1 MATPELQAP
10 LDMTTTPAVSL
21 SSGGLRIKLAII
33 LTYMLF
39 GALLNSVGAVNL
51 LVVQTLGV
59 ARAEAAL
66 LDAWKDLPIALTSFL
81 VASLLPRLGLKK
93 SMLLALAAVGA
104 ACLAMPVLSAF
115 WAIKLLFCT
124 LGAGFALVKVSA
136 YSMIGL
142 VTEGRAGHARFTN
155 LLEGLFMVGVLGG
168 FLLFSQ
174 AAHAEGQGWLQV
186 YWLLA
191 AFAAGAF
198 LLLLVSPLDEGPIR
212 SPNTT
217 LRQDLVAMAPLLK
230 LALVVVFLLSAFLYV
245 LIEQGISTWLPS
257 FNNEVLH
264 LPTAMS
270 VGLAVIMPATTAL
283 GRLTSAAVI
292 GRLGWFAVVIACLV
306 GIAGLILVALP
317 MARGAQPLTG
327 DVGWFNAPPAAYLLP
342 LTGLLLA
349 PIYPAINSAMLSAL
363 PQRQHAAM
371 TGLIVVFSALG
382 GTLGSF
388 ITGRLF
394 VAFDGTTAFSL
405 LLVPVAALAVS
416 LTRLRRH
423 LASST

>member
-1 MATPELQAP
+1 
-10 LDMTTTPAVSL
+10 MTTQTH
-21 SSGGLRIKLAII
+21 SGTLPIQLAII

-51 LVVQTLGV
+51 LVVQTLAV
-59 ARAEAAL
+59 PRQEAAL
-66 LDAWKDLPIALTSFL
+66 LDAWKDLPIAITSFL

-93 SMLLALAAVGA
+93 AMLLALAAVGA
-104 ACLAMPVLSAF
+104 ACLAMPVLQAF
-115 WAIKLLFCT
+115 WAIKLLFAT

-142 VTEGRAGHARFTN
+142 VTHDRAGHARFTN

-174 AAHAEGQGWLQV
+174 AAQLPGSDWLGV
-186 YWLLA
+186 YPWLAGLA
-191 AFAAGAF
+191 AAAF
-198 LLLLVSPLDEGPIR
+198 LLLLASPLDEAPIQ
-212 SPNTT
+212 SPGTT
-217 LRQDLVAMAPLLK
+217 LREDLLAMAPLLR

-245 LIEQGISTWLPS
+245 LIEQGLSTWLPS
-257 FNNEVLH
+257 FNSEVLH

-292 GRLGWFAVVIACLV
+292 GRLGWFAVVMACLV
-306 GIAGLILVALP
+306 GITGLILVALP
-317 MARGAQPLTG
+317 LARGAQPLVG
-327 DVGWFNAPPAAYLLP
+327 DIGWLNAPPAAYLLP

-394 VAFDGTTAFSL
+394 VAFDGATAFGL
-405 LLVPVAALAVS
+405 LLVPVAALAAS
-416 LTRLRRH
+416 LAWLRRH
-423 LASST
+423 LQP

>member
-1 MATPELQAP
+1 MTQPHPALHAANATG
-10 LDMTTTPAVSL
+10 T
-21 SSGGLRIKLAII
+21 LRIKLAII

-59 ARAEAAL
+59 SRADAAL
-66 LDAWKDLPIALTSFL
+66 LDAWKDLPIAITSFL
-81 VASLLPRLGLKK
+81 VASLLPRLGLKR
-93 SMLLALAAVGA
+93 SMLLAVAAVGL
-104 ACLAMPVLSAF
+104 ACAAMPGLSAF

-142 VTEGRAGHARFTN
+142 VTHDKAGHARFTN
-155 LLEGLFMVGVLGG
+155 LLEGLFMVGVLAG
-168 FLLFSQ
+168 FLLFSN
-174 AAHAEGQGWLQV
+174 AAHAQGTGWLQV
-186 YWLLA
+186 YPLLA
-191 AFAAGAF
+191 ATAAVAF
-198 LLLLVSPLDEGPIR
+198 VLLLVSPLDEGPIQ
-212 SPNTT
+212 SPDTT
-217 LRQDLVAMAPLLK
+217 LREDLVAMAPLLK
-230 LALVVVFLLSAFLYV
+230 MGLVVVFLLSAFLYV

-306 GIAGLILVALP
+306 GIAALILLTVPLARNVAPL
-317 MARGAQPLTG
+317 GA
-327 DVGWFNAPPAAYLLP
+327 DVGWLNAPPAAYLLP

-394 VAFDGTTAFSL
+394 VAFDGVTAFGL
-405 LLVPVAALAVS
+405 LLVPVAALALS
-416 LTRLRRH
+416 LVRLRRH
-423 LASST
+423 LAP

>member
-1 MATPELQAP
+1 
-10 LDMTTTPAVSL
+10 MTTKLQSPPTAATT
-21 SSGGLRIKLAII
+21 GTLRIQLAII

-59 ARAEAAL
+59 ARADAAL
-66 LDAWKDLPIALTSFL
+66 LDAWKDLPIAITSFL
-81 VASLLPRLGLKK
+81 VASLLPRLGLKR
-93 SMLLALAAVGA
+93 SMLLAVAAVGA
-104 ACLAMPVLSAF
+104 ACAAMPVLSAF

-142 VTEGRAGHARFTN
+142 VTHDKAGHARFTN

-168 FLLFSQ
+168 FLLFSH
-174 AAHAEGQGWLQV
+174 AANAPGNGWLDV
-186 YWLLA
+186 YPWLAGIAAA
-191 AFAAGAF
+191 AFV
-198 LLLLVSPLDEGPIR
+198 LLLVSPLDEGPIQ
-212 SPNTT
+212 SPGTT
-217 LRQDLVAMAPLLK
+217 VRQDLVAMAPLLRMG
-230 LALVVVFLLSAFLYV
+230 LVVVFLLSAFLYV

-257 FNNEVLH
+257 FNNEVLR

-283 GRLTSAAVI
+283 GRLTSAAII
-292 GRLGWFAVVIACLV
+292 GRLGWYAVVMACLV
-306 GIAGLILVALP
+306 GIAVLILVTLP
-317 MARGAQPLTG
+317 LSRNIAPIVG
-327 DVGWFNAPPAAYLLP
+327 DAGWLNAPPAAYLLP

-382 GTLGSF
+382 GSLGSF

-394 VAFDGTTAFSL
+394 VAFDGATAFAL
-405 LLVPVAALAVS
+405 LLMPTAALALA

-423 LASST
+423 LNHV

>member
-1 MATPELQAP
+1 MHPMTPQLHSPPAIAATPS
-10 LDMTTTPAVSL
+10 T
-21 SSGGLRIKLAII
+21 LRIKLAII

-59 ARAEAAL
+59 ARQDAAL

-93 SMLLALAAVGA
+93 SMLLAVAAVGV
-104 ACLAMPVLSAF
+104 ACAAMPALSAF

-142 VTEGRAGHARFTN
+142 VTHDKAGHARFTN

-168 FLLFSQ
+168 FLLFSR
-174 AAHAEGQGWLQV
+174 AAHAAGTGWLQV
-186 YWLLA
+186 YPVLAAIAAAAFVLLLA
-191 AFAAGAF
+191 
-198 LLLLVSPLDEGPIR
+198 SPLDEGPIR
-212 SPNTT
+212 SPGTT
-217 LRQDLVAMAPLLK
+217 LRQDLLAMLPLLK
-230 LALVVVFLLSAFLYV
+230 LGLVVVFLLSAFLYV

-292 GRLGWFAVVIACLV
+292 GRLGWFAVVLGCLV
-306 GIAGLILVALP
+306 GIALLILATLP
-317 MARGAQPLTG
+317 LARGAQPLTG
-327 DVGWFNAPPAAYLLP
+327 DVGWLNAPPAAYLLP

-349 PIYPAINSAMLSAL
+349 PISPALTSAMLSAL
-363 PQRQHAAM
+363 PQHQHAAM

-388 ITGRLF
+388 VTGRLF
-394 VAFDGTTAFSL
+394 VAFDGATAFGL

-416 LTRLRRH
+416 LARLRRH
-423 LASST
+423 LAS

>member
-1 MATPELQAP
+1 MTPPTQAP
-10 LDMTTTPAVSL
+10 PAMPTTT
-21 SSGGLRIKLAII
+21 GTLRIKLAII

-59 ARAEAAL
+59 PRTEAAL
-66 LDAWKDLPIALTSFL
+66 LDAWKDLPIAVTSFL

-104 ACLAMPVLSAF
+104 ACLAMPVLAAF
-115 WAIKLLFCT
+115 WAIKLLFFT

-142 VTEGRAGHARFTN
+142 VTDGRAGHARFTN

-168 FLLFSQ
+168 FLLFSR
-174 AAHAEGQGWLQV
+174 AAQTEGTHWLGAYPV
-186 YWLLA
+186 LA
-191 AFAAGAF
+191 GTAAAAF
-198 LLLLVSPLDEGPIR
+198 LLLLASPLDEAPIQ
-212 SPNTT
+212 SPGTT
-217 LRQDLVAMAPLLK
+217 LRQDLLAMAPLLRMG
-230 LALVVVFLLSAFLYV
+230 LVVVFLLSAFLYV

-257 FNNEVLH
+257 FNKEVLH

-270 VGLAVIMPATTAL
+270 VGLAVIMPASTAL

-292 GRLGWFAVVIACLV
+292 GRLGWYAVVMACLV
-306 GIAGLILVALP
+306 GITALILVALP
-317 MARGAQPLTG
+317 LAGHAQPLG
-327 DVGWFNAPPAAYLLP
+327 EDAGWLHAPAAAYLLP
-342 LTGLLLA
+342 ATGLLLA

-394 VAFDGTTAFSL
+394 VAFDGTTAFGL
-405 LLVPVAALAVS
+405 LLVPTAALAFA
-416 LTRLRRH
+416 LTRLRRDLSH
-423 LASST
+423 A

>member
-1 MATPELQAP
+1 MRHPSTSIP
-10 LDMTTTPAVSL
+10 TVST
-21 SSGGLRIKLAII
+21 SAGSLRIKLAII

-59 ARAEAAL
+59 ARQDAAL

-81 VASLLPRLGLKK
+81 VASLLPRLGLKRA
-93 SMLLALAAVGA
+93 MLLALAAVGA

-115 WAIKLLFCT
+115 WAIKLLFAT

-142 VTEGRAGHARFTN
+142 VTQDRAGHARFTN

-168 FLLFSQ
+168 YLLFSQ
-174 AAHAEGQGWLQV
+174 AAHAEGTHWLGV
-186 YWLLA
+186 YPLLA
-191 AFAAGAF
+191 ATAAAAF
-198 LLLLVSPLDEGPIR
+198 VLLLASPLDEGPIR
-212 SPNTT
+212 SPGTT
-217 LRQDLVAMAPLLK
+217 LREDLLAMAPLLR

-257 FNNEVLH
+257 FNKEVLH

-270 VGLAVIMPATTAL
+270 VGLAVIMPASTAL

-292 GRLGWFAVVIACLV
+292 GRLGWFAVVIACLA
-306 GIAGLILVALP
+306 GIAALILVALP
-317 MARGAQPLTG
+317 LAAHAQPLG
-327 DVGWFNAPPAAYLLP
+327 DSIGWLNAPPAAYLLP
-342 LTGLLLA
+342 ATGLLLA

-363 PQRQHAAM
+363 PQRRHAAM

-388 ITGRLF
+388 VTGRLF
-394 VAFDGTTAFSL
+394 VAFDGSTAFGL
-405 LLVPVAALAVS
+405 LLLPVAVLAVS
-416 LTRLRRH
+416 LNRLRRH
-423 LASST
+423 LSS

>member
-1 MATPELQAP
+1 M
-10 LDMTTTPAVSL
+10 
-21 SSGGLRIKLAII
+21 RIKFAII

-59 ARAEAAL
+59 ARQDAAL
-66 LDAWKDLPIALTSFL
+66 LDAWKDLPIAVTSFL

-93 SMLLALAAVGA
+93 SMLLALAAVGS
-104 ACLAMPVLSAF
+104 ACLAMPALSAF
-115 WAIKLLFCT
+115 WAIKLLFAT

-142 VTEGRAGHARFTN
+142 VTQDRAGHARFTN
-155 LLEGLFMVGVLGG
+155 LLEGLFMVGVLSGY
-168 FLLFSQ
+168 LLFSQ
-174 AAHAEGQGWLQV
+174 AAHAEGTHWLDA
-186 YWLLA
+186 YPLLA
-191 AFAAGAF
+191 AAAAVAF
-198 LLLLVSPLDEGPIR
+198 GLLLASPLDEGPIQ
-212 SPNTT
+212 SPGTT
-217 LRQDLVAMAPLLK
+217 LRQDLLAMAPLLRRM
-230 LALVVVFLLSAFLYV
+230 LVVVFLLSAFLYV

-257 FNNEVLH
+257 FNKEVLH
-264 LPTAMS
+264 LPLAMS
-270 VGLAVIMPATTAL
+270 VGLAVIMPASTAL

-292 GRLGWFAVVIACLV
+292 GRLGWFGVVIACLA
-306 GIAGLILVALP
+306 GITALILIALP
-317 MARGAQPLTG
+317 LAAHAQPLG
-327 DVGWFNAPPAAYLLP
+327 DDIGWLNAPPAAYLLP
-342 LTGLLLA
+342 ATGLLLA

-394 VAFDGTTAFSL
+394 VAFDGTTAFGL

-416 LTRLRRH
+416 LTRLRRQ
-423 LASST
+423 LAS

>member
-1 MATPELQAP
+1 MTATPRTLPIQ
-10 LDMTTTPAVSL
+10 V
-21 SSGGLRIKLAII
+21 AII

-51 LVVQTLGV
+51 LVVETLGV
-59 ARAEAAL
+59 ARQDAAL
-66 LDAWKDLPIALTSFL
+66 LDAWKDLPIAVTSFL
-81 VASLLPRLGLKK
+81 VASLLPRLGLKRA
-93 SMLLALAAVGA
+93 MLLALAAVGA
-104 ACLAMPVLSAF
+104 ACAAMPVLQAF
-115 WAIKLLFCT
+115 WGIKLLFAT

-142 VTEGRAGHARFTN
+142 VTQDRAGHARFTN

-174 AAHAEGQGWLQV
+174 ASKASGTGWLGV
-186 YWLLA
+186 YPGLAGLA
-191 AFAAGAF
+191 AAAF
-198 LLLLVSPLDEGPIR
+198 VLLLLSPLDEGPAR
-212 SPNTT
+212 SPGST
-217 LRQDLVAMAPLLK
+217 LRQDLLAMAPLLR

-245 LIEQGISTWLPS
+245 LIEQGLSTWLPS
-257 FNNEVLH
+257 FNQQVLH

-283 GRLTSAAVI
+283 GRLASAAVI
-292 GRLGWFAVVIACLV
+292 GRLGWYAVVLACLA
-306 GIAGLILVALP
+306 GIAALILATL
-317 MARGAQPLTG
+317 PLTRG
-327 DVGWFNAPPAAYLLP
+327 ITPLPADAGWLNAPPAAYLLP

-388 ITGRLF
+388 LTGRLF
-394 VAFDGTTAFSL
+394 VAFDGATAFGL
-405 LLVPVAALAVS
+405 LLVPVAVLAVS
-416 LTRLRRH
+416 LSRLRRH
-423 LASST
+423 LPS

>member
-1 MATPELQAP
+1 
-10 LDMTTTPAVSL
+10 MTTHLHSPPSAKTT
-21 SSGGLRIKLAII
+21 GMLRIKLAII

-59 ARAEAAL
+59 ARADAAL
-66 LDAWKDLPIALTSFL
+66 LDAWKDLPIAITSFL

-93 SMLLALAAVGA
+93 SMLLAVAAVGVTCA
-104 ACLAMPVLSAF
+104 LMPTLSAF

-142 VTEGRAGHARFTN
+142 VTHDKAGHARFTN

-168 FLLFSQ
+168 FLLFSN
-174 AAHAEGQGWLQV
+174 AARAQGTGWLQV
-186 YWLLA
+186 YPVLAGIAAA
-191 AFAAGAF
+191 AFV
-198 LLLLVSPLDEGPIR
+198 LLLVSPLDEGPIQ

-217 LRQDLVAMAPLLK
+217 LRQDLLAMAPLLK
-230 LALVVVFLLSAFLYV
+230 MGLVAVFLLSAFLYV

-270 VGLAVIMPATTAL
+270 VGLAIIMPATTAL

-292 GRLGWFAVVIACLV
+292 GRLGWFAVVMACLV
-306 GIAGLILVALP
+306 GIAALILITLPLSRNVAPL
-317 MARGAQPLTG
+317 GA
-327 DVGWFNAPPAAYLLP
+327 DAGWLNAPPAAYLLP

-394 VAFDGTTAFSL
+394 VAFDGATAFAL

-416 LTRLRRH
+416 LARLRRR
-423 LASST
+423 LAS

>member
-1 MATPELQAP
+1 
-10 LDMTTTPAVSL
+10 MTTQLHSPPAAATASTL
-21 SSGGLRIKLAII
+21 PIKLAII

-51 LVVQTLGV
+51 MVVQTLGV
-59 ARAEAAL
+59 ARADAAL
-66 LDAWKDLPIALTSFL
+66 LDAWKDLPIAITSFL

-93 SMLLALAAVGA
+93 SMLLAVAAVGA
-104 ACLAMPVLSAF
+104 ACAAMPVLSAF

-142 VTEGRAGHARFTN
+142 VTHDKADHARFTN

-168 FLLFSQ
+168 FLLFSN
-174 AAHAEGQGWLQV
+174 AAHAEGTGWLGI
-186 YWLLA
+186 YPWLAGIAVA
-191 AFAAGAF
+191 AFV
-198 LLLLVSPLDEGPIR
+198 LLLISPLDEGPIQ
-212 SPNTT
+212 SPGTT
-217 LRQDLVAMAPLLK
+217 VRQDLVAMAPLLRM
-230 LALVVVFLLSAFLYV
+230 ALVVVFLLSAFLYV

-283 GRLTSAAVI
+283 GRLTSAAII
-292 GRLGWFAVVIACLV
+292 GRLGWFAVVMGCLV
-306 GIAGLILVALP
+306 GITVLILVTLP
-317 MARGAQPLTG
+317 LSRNIAPLGA
-327 DVGWFNAPPAAYLLP
+327 DVGWLNAPPAAYLLP

-388 ITGRLF
+388 VTGRLF
-394 VAFDGTTAFSL
+394 VAFDGATAFGL
-405 LLVPVAALAVS
+405 LLVPTAALALA
-416 LTRLRRH
+416 LTRLRRGLNH
-423 LASST
+423 V

>member
-1 MATPELQAP
+1 M
-10 LDMTTTPAVSL
+10 
-21 SSGGLRIKLAII
+21 RIKLAII

-59 ARAEAAL
+59 ARQDAAL

-81 VASLLPRLGLKK
+81 VASLLPRLGLKR
-93 SMLLALAAVGA
+93 SMLLAVAAVGV
-104 ACLAMPVLSAF
+104 ACAAMPALSAF

-142 VTEGRAGHARFTN
+142 VTHDKAGHARFTN

-168 FLLFSQ
+168 FLLFSN
-174 AAHAEGQGWLQV
+174 AARAEGQGWLQV
-186 YWLLA
+186 YPVLA
-191 AFAAGAF
+191 AIAAAAF
-198 LLLLVSPLDEGPIR
+198 VLLMVSPLDEGPLR
-212 SPNTT
+212 SPGTT
-217 LRQDLVAMAPLLK
+217 LRQDLLAMLPLLK
-230 LALVVVFLLSAFLYV
+230 LSLVVVFLLSAFLYV
-245 LIEQGISTWLPS
+245 LIEQGLSTWLPS

-292 GRLGWFAVVIACLV
+292 GRLGWFAVVIGCLL
-306 GIAGLILVALP
+306 GIAVLILATLP
-317 MARGAQPLTG
+317 LARGAQPLTG
-327 DVGWFNAPPAAYLLP
+327 DVGWLNAPPAAYLLP

-394 VAFDGTTAFSL
+394 VAFDGATAFGL

-416 LTRLRRH
+416 LARLRRH
-423 LASST
+423 LAS

>member
-1 MATPELQAP
+1 
-10 LDMTTTPAVSL
+10 MTTHLHSPPSAKTT
-21 SSGGLRIKLAII
+21 GMLRIKLAII

-59 ARAEAAL
+59 ARADAAL
-66 LDAWKDLPIALTSFL
+66 LDAWKDLPIAITSFL

-93 SMLLALAAVGA
+93 SMLLAVAAVGVTCA
-104 ACLAMPVLSAF
+104 LMPTLSAF

-142 VTEGRAGHARFTN
+142 VTHDKAGHARFTN

-168 FLLFSQ
+168 FLLFSN
-174 AAHAEGQGWLQV
+174 AARAQGTGWLQV
-186 YWLLA
+186 YPVLA
-191 AFAAGAF
+191 AIAAAAF
-198 LLLLVSPLDEGPIR
+198 VLLLVSPLDEGPIQ

-217 LRQDLVAMAPLLK
+217 LRQDLLAMAPLLK
-230 LALVVVFLLSAFLYV
+230 MGLVAVFLLSAFLYV

-292 GRLGWFAVVIACLV
+292 GRLGWFAVVMACLV
-306 GIAGLILVALP
+306 GIAALILITLPLSRNVAPL
-317 MARGAQPLTG
+317 GA
-327 DVGWFNAPPAAYLLP
+327 DAGWLNAPPAAYLLP

-394 VAFDGTTAFSL
+394 VAFDGATAFAL

-416 LTRLRRH
+416 LARLRRR
-423 LASST
+423 LAS

>member
-1 MATPELQAP
+1 
-10 LDMTTTPAVSL
+10 MTTHLHSPPSAKTT
-21 SSGGLRIKLAII
+21 GTLRIKLAII

-59 ARAEAAL
+59 ARADAAL
-66 LDAWKDLPIALTSFL
+66 LDAWKDLPIAITSFL

-93 SMLLALAAVGA
+93 SMLLAVAAVGVTCA
-104 ACLAMPVLSAF
+104 LMPTLSAF

-142 VTEGRAGHARFTN
+142 VTHDKAGHARFTN

-168 FLLFSQ
+168 FLLFSN
-174 AAHAEGQGWLQV
+174 AARAQGTGWLQV
-186 YWLLA
+186 YPVLAGIAAA
-191 AFAAGAF
+191 AFV
-198 LLLLVSPLDEGPIR
+198 LLLVSPLDEGPIQ
-212 SPNTT
+212 SPDTS
-217 LRQDLVAMAPLLK
+217 LREDLVAMAPLLK

-264 LPTAMS
+264 LPTARS

-292 GRLGWFAVVIACLV
+292 GRLGWFAVVMACLV
-306 GIAGLILVALP
+306 GIAALILITLPLSRNVAPL
-317 MARGAQPLTG
+317 GA
-327 DVGWFNAPPAAYLLP
+327 DAGWLNAPPAAYLLP

-394 VAFDGTTAFSL
+394 VAFDGATAFAL

-416 LTRLRRH
+416 LARLRRR
-423 LASST
+423 LAS

>member
-1 MATPELQAP
+1 MTFATCSESTAGALRVR
-10 LDMTTTPAVSL
+10 LAV
-21 SSGGLRIKLAII
+21 I

-51 LVVQTLGV
+51 LVVQTMSV
-59 ARAEAAL
+59 SRADAAL
-66 LDAWKDLPIALTSFL
+66 LDAWKDLPIAITSFL
-81 VASLLPRLGLKK
+81 VASLLPRLGLKR
-93 SMLLALAAVGA
+93 SMLLALAAVDA
-104 ACLAMPVLSAF
+104 ACLAMPVLSTF

-142 VTEGRAGHARFTN
+142 VTQDRAGHARFTN

-168 FLLFSQ
+168 FLLFSR
-174 AAHAEGQGWLQV
+174 AAHASGPSWLEV
-186 YWLLA
+186 YNLLAGAALA
-191 AFAAGAF
+191 AFV
-198 LLLLVSPLDEGPIR
+198 LLLVSPLDEGPIR
-212 SPNTT
+212 SPDTS
-217 LRQDLVAMAPLLK
+217 LREDLVAMAPLLK
-230 LALVVVFLLSAFLYV
+230 RGLVIVFLLSAFLYV

-270 VGLAVIMPATTAL
+270 VGLAIIMPATTAV
-283 GRLTSAAVI
+283 GRLASAAVI
-292 GRLGWFAVVIACLV
+292 GR
-306 GIAGLILVALP
+306 
-317 MARGAQPLTG
+317 
-327 DVGWFNAPPAAYLLP
+327 VGWFGVVVACLIGIAALILITLPLAHGARPLGDDIGWLNAPPAAYLLP

-363 PQRQHAAM
+363 PQRRHATM

-388 ITGRLF
+388 VTGRLF
-394 VAFDGTTAFSL
+394 VAFDGTTAFGL
-405 LLVPVAALAVS
+405 LLVPVVALAMS
-416 LTRLRRH
+416 LNGLRRQ
-423 LASST
+423 LVS

>member
-1 MATPELQAP
+1 MASE
-10 LDMTTTPAVSL
+10 MIKPAVGSEAA
-21 SSGGLRIKLAII
+21 GGLRIKLAIV

-59 ARAEAAL
+59 PRAEAAL

-81 VASLLPRLGLKK
+81 VASLLPRLGLKR

-115 WAIKLLFCT
+115 WAIKLLFAT

-142 VTEGRAGHARFTN
+142 VTLDRAGHARFTN

-168 FLLFSQ
+168 YLLFSRAAQ
-174 AAHAEGQGWLQV
+174 APGQGWLEV
-186 YWLLA
+186 YPLLA
-191 AFAAGAF
+191 ALAAAAF
-198 LLLLVSPLDEGPIR
+198 VLLLASPLDEGPIQ
-212 SPNTT
+212 SPGTT
-217 LRQDLVAMAPLLK
+217 LGQDLLAMAPLLRMG
-230 LALVVVFLLSAFLYV
+230 LVAVFLLSAFLYV

-257 FNNEVLH
+257 FNKEVLH

-283 GRLTSAAVI
+283 GRLTSAAII
-292 GRLGWFAVVIACLV
+292 GRLGWFAVVIACLL
-306 GIAGLILVALP
+306 GIAALILVALP
-317 MARGAQPLTG
+317 LARGAAPLAG
-327 DVGWFNAPPAAYLLP
+327 DVGWLNAPVTAYLLP

-394 VAFDGTTAFSL
+394 VAFDGTTAFGL
-405 LLVPVAALAVS
+405 LLVPVVALAVS
-416 LTRLRRH
+416 LTRLRRA
-423 LASST
+423 LAP

>member
-1 MATPELQAP
+1 M
-10 LDMTTTPAVSL
+10 
-21 SSGGLRIKLAII
+21 RIKLAII

-59 ARAEAAL
+59 ARQDAAL
-66 LDAWKDLPIALTSFL
+66 LDAWKDLPIAITSFL
-81 VASLLPRLGLKK
+81 VASLLPRLGLKRA
-93 SMLLALAAVGA
+93 MLLALAAVGI

-115 WAIKLLFCT
+115 WAIKLLFAT

-142 VTEGRAGHARFTN
+142 VTQDRAGHARFTN
-155 LLEGLFMVGVLGG
+155 LLEGLFMVGVLSGY
-168 FLLFSQ
+168 LLFSQ
-174 AAHAEGQGWLQV
+174 AAQAEGTRWLAA
-186 YWLLA
+186 YPLLA
-191 AFAAGAF
+191 AAAAAAF
-198 LLLLVSPLDEGPIR
+198 VLLLVSPLDEGPIQ
-212 SPNTT
+212 SPDTT
-217 LRQDLVAMAPLLK
+217 LREDLLAMAPLLR
-230 LALVVVFLLSAFLYV
+230 LMLVVVFLLSAFLYV

-257 FNNEVLH
+257 FNQEVLH

-270 VGLAVIMPATTAL
+270 VGLAVIMPASTAL

-292 GRLGWFAVVIACLV
+292 GRLGWFAVVMACLA
-306 GIAGLILVALP
+306 GIATLILLVLPLSHGVAALS
-317 MARGAQPLTG
+317 G
-327 DVGWFNAPPAAYLLP
+327 DAGWLNAPPAAYLLP

-388 ITGRLF
+388 VTGRLF
-394 VAFDGTTAFSL
+394 VAFDGPTAFGL
-405 LLVPVAALAVS
+405 LLVPTAALAVS

-423 LASST
+423 LAS

>member
-1 MATPELQAP
+1 MTATPRTLPIQ
-10 LDMTTTPAVSL
+10 V
-21 SSGGLRIKLAII
+21 AII

-51 LVVQTLGV
+51 LVVETLGV
-59 ARAEAAL
+59 ARQDAAL
-66 LDAWKDLPIALTSFL
+66 LDAWKDLPIAVTSFL
-81 VASLLPRLGLKK
+81 VASLLPRLGLKR

-104 ACLAMPVLSAF
+104 ACAAMPVLQAF
-115 WAIKLLFCT
+115 WGIKLLFAT

-142 VTEGRAGHARFTN
+142 VTQDRAGHARFTN

-174 AAHAEGQGWLQV
+174 ASKASGTGWLGV
-186 YWLLA
+186 YPWLAGLAAA
-191 AFAAGAF
+191 AFA
-198 LLLLVSPLDEGPIR
+198 LLLLSPLDEGPAR
-212 SPNTT
+212 SPGST
-217 LRQDLVAMAPLLK
+217 LRQDLLAMAPLLR

-245 LIEQGISTWLPS
+245 LIEQGLSTWLPS
-257 FNNEVLH
+257 FNQQVLH

-283 GRLTSAAVI
+283 GRLASAAVI
-292 GRLGWFAVVIACLV
+292 GRLGWYAVVLACLA
-306 GIAGLILVALP
+306 GIAALILATL
-317 MARGAQPLTG
+317 PLTRG
-327 DVGWFNAPPAAYLLP
+327 ITPLPADAGWLNAPPAAYLLP

-394 VAFDGTTAFSL
+394 VAFDGATAFGL
-405 LLVPVAALAVS
+405 LLVPVAVLAAS
-416 LTRLRRH
+416 LSRLRRH
-423 LASST
+423 LPS

>member
-1 MATPELQAP
+1 
-10 LDMTTTPAVSL
+10 MTHSPTTKSSL
-21 SSGGLRIKLAII
+21 PIKLAII

-51 LVVQTLGV
+51 LAVQTLNV
-59 ARAEAAL
+59 ARQDAAL

-104 ACLAMPVLSAF
+104 ACLAMPILGAF
-115 WAIKLLFCT
+115 WAIKLLFAT

-136 YSMIGL
+136 YSTIGL
-142 VTEGRAGHARFTN
+142 VTHDKAGHARFTN
-155 LLEGLFMVGVLGG
+155 LLEGLFMVGVLAG
-168 FLLFSQ
+168 FLLFSH
-174 AAHAEGQGWLQV
+174 AAHAEGTHWLDV
-186 YWLLA
+186 YPWLA
-191 AFAAGAF
+191 AAAATAFA
-198 LLLLVSPLDEGPIR
+198 LLLISPLDEGPIR

-217 LRQDLVAMAPLLK
+217 LQQDLLAMAPLLK
-230 LALVVVFLLSAFLYV
+230 VGLVAVFLLSAFLYV

-257 FNNEVLH
+257 FNKEVLH

-270 VGLAVIMPATTAL
+270 VGLAVIMPASTAV

-306 GIAGLILVALP
+306 GIAALIVIALP
-317 MARGAQPLTG
+317 MASHAQALG
-327 DVGWFNAPPAAYLLP
+327 DNVGWLNAPATAYLLP
-342 LTGLLLA
+342 ATGLLLA

-388 ITGRLF
+388 LTGRLF
-394 VAFDGTTAFSL
+394 VAFDGTTAFGL

-423 LASST
+423 LAS

>member
-1 MATPELQAP
+1 
-10 LDMTTTPAVSL
+10 MTTHPHSPPSAKTT
-21 SSGGLRIKLAII
+21 GMLRIKLAII

-59 ARAEAAL
+59 ARADAAL
-66 LDAWKDLPIALTSFL
+66 LDAWKDLPIAITSFL

-93 SMLLALAAVGA
+93 SMLLAVAAVGVTCA
-104 ACLAMPVLSAF
+104 LMPTLSAF

-142 VTEGRAGHARFTN
+142 VTHDKAGHARFTN

-168 FLLFSQ
+168 FLLFSN
-174 AAHAEGQGWLQV
+174 AARAQGTGWLQV
-186 YWLLA
+186 YPVLAGIAAA
-191 AFAAGAF
+191 AFV
-198 LLLLVSPLDEGPIR
+198 LLLVSPLDEGPIQ

-217 LRQDLVAMAPLLK
+217 LRQDLLAMAPLLK
-230 LALVVVFLLSAFLYV
+230 MGLIAVFLLSAFLYV

-292 GRLGWFAVVIACLV
+292 GRLGWFAVVMACLV
-306 GIAGLILVALP
+306 GIAALILITLPLSRNVAPL
-317 MARGAQPLTG
+317 GA
-327 DVGWFNAPPAAYLLP
+327 DAGWLNAPPAAYLLP

-394 VAFDGTTAFSL
+394 VAFDGATAFAL

-416 LTRLRRH
+416 LARLRRR
-423 LASST
+423 LAS

>member
-1 MATPELQAP
+1 MTDSPTNTI
-10 LDMTTTPAVSL
+10 TTTGS
-21 SSGGLRIKLAII
+21 LRIKLAII

-51 LVVQTLGV
+51 LVVQTLNV
-59 ARAEAAL
+59 ARQDAAL

-115 WAIKLLFCT
+115 WAIKLLFAS

-142 VTEGRAGHARFTN
+142 VTHDKASHARFTN
-155 LLEGLFMVGVLGG
+155 LLEGLFMVGVLAG
-168 FLLFSQ
+168 FLLFSN
-174 AAHAEGQGWLQV
+174 AAHAEGTHWLDV
-186 YWLLA
+186 YPLLA
-191 AFAAGAF
+191 AAAAAAFA
-198 LLLLVSPLDEGPIR
+198 LLLISPLDEGPIR
-212 SPNTT
+212 SPGTT
-217 LRQDLVAMAPLLK
+217 LRQDLLAMAPLLK
-230 LALVVVFLLSAFLYV
+230 VALVAVFLLSAFLYV

-257 FNNEVLH
+257 FNKEVLH

-270 VGLAVIMPATTAL
+270 VGLAVIMPASTAV

-306 GIAGLILVALP
+306 GIAALIVIALP
-317 MARGAQPLTG
+317 MASHAQALG
-327 DVGWFNAPPAAYLLP
+327 DNVGWLNAPATAYLLP
-342 LTGLLLA
+342 ATGLLLA

-394 VAFDGTTAFSL
+394 VAFDGTTAFGL

-423 LASST
+423 LAS

>member
-1 MATPELQAP
+1 MNTKLHSPPTAATG
-10 LDMTTTPAVSL
+10 T
-21 SSGGLRIKLAII
+21 LRIKLAII

-59 ARAEAAL
+59 ARQDAAL

-93 SMLLALAAVGA
+93 SMLLAVAAVGV
-104 ACLAMPVLSAF
+104 ACATMPALSAF

-142 VTEGRAGHARFTN
+142 VTHDKAGHARFTN

-168 FLLFSQ
+168 FLLFSN
-174 AAHAEGQGWLQV
+174 AARAEGQGWLQV
-186 YWLLA
+186 YPVLA
-191 AFAAGAF
+191 AIAAVAF
-198 LLLLVSPLDEGPIR
+198 VLLLVSPLDEGPLR
-212 SPNTT
+212 SPGTT
-217 LRQDLVAMAPLLK
+217 LRQDLLAMLPLLK
-230 LALVVVFLLSAFLYV
+230 LSLVVVFLLSAFLYV
-245 LIEQGISTWLPS
+245 LIEQGLSTWLPS

-292 GRLGWFAVVIACLV
+292 GRLGWFAVVIGCLL
-306 GIAGLILVALP
+306 GIAVLILATLP
-317 MARGAQPLTG
+317 LARGAQPLTG
-327 DVGWFNAPPAAYLLP
+327 DVGWLNAPPAAYLLP

-363 PQRQHAAM
+363 PQHQHAAM

-394 VAFDGTTAFSL
+394 VAFDGATAFGL

-416 LTRLRRH
+416 LARLRRH
-423 LASST
+423 LAS

>member
-1 MATPELQAP
+1 MNTKLHSPPTAATG
-10 LDMTTTPAVSL
+10 T
-21 SSGGLRIKLAII
+21 LRIKLAII

-59 ARAEAAL
+59 ARQDAAL

-93 SMLLALAAVGA
+93 SMLLAVAAVGV
-104 ACLAMPVLSAF
+104 ACATMPALSAF

-142 VTEGRAGHARFTN
+142 VTHDKAGHARFTN

-168 FLLFSQ
+168 FLLFSN
-174 AAHAEGQGWLQV
+174 AARAEGQGWLQV
-186 YWLLA
+186 YPVLAAIAAVAFVLLLA
-191 AFAAGAF
+191 
-198 LLLLVSPLDEGPIR
+198 SPLDEGPLR
-212 SPNTT
+212 SPGTT
-217 LRQDLVAMAPLLK
+217 LRQDLLAMLPLLK
-230 LALVVVFLLSAFLYV
+230 LSLVVVFLLSAFLYV
-245 LIEQGISTWLPS
+245 LIEQGLSTWLPS

-292 GRLGWFAVVIACLV
+292 GRLGWFAVVIGCLL
-306 GIAGLILVALP
+306 GIAVLILATLP
-317 MARGAQPLTG
+317 LARGAQPLTG
-327 DVGWFNAPPAAYLLP
+327 DVGWLNAPPAAYLLP

-394 VAFDGTTAFSL
+394 VAFDGATAFGL

-416 LTRLRRH
+416 LARLRRH
-423 LASST
+423 LAS

>member
-1 MATPELQAP
+1 
-10 LDMTTTPAVSL
+10 MTTHLHSPPSAKTT
-21 SSGGLRIKLAII
+21 GMLRIKLAII

-59 ARAEAAL
+59 ARADAAL
-66 LDAWKDLPIALTSFL
+66 LDAWKDLPIAITSFL

-93 SMLLALAAVGA
+93 SMLLAVAAVGVTCA
-104 ACLAMPVLSAF
+104 LMPTLSAF

-142 VTEGRAGHARFTN
+142 VTHDKAGHARFTN

-168 FLLFSQ
+168 FLLFSN
-174 AAHAEGQGWLQV
+174 AARAQGTGWLQV
-186 YWLLA
+186 YPVLA
-191 AFAAGAF
+191 AIAAAAF
-198 LLLLVSPLDEGPIR
+198 VLLLVSPLDEGPIQ

-217 LRQDLVAMAPLLK
+217 LRQDLLAMAPLLK
-230 LALVVVFLLSAFLYV
+230 MGLVAVFLLSAFLYV

-292 GRLGWFAVVIACLV
+292 GRLGWFAVVMACLV
-306 GIAGLILVALP
+306 GIAALILLTLP
-317 MARGAQPLTG
+317 LSRSITPLGT
-327 DVGWFNAPPAAYLLP
+327 DAGWLNAPPAAYLLP

-394 VAFDGTTAFSL
+394 VAFDGATAFAL

-416 LTRLRRH
+416 LARLRRR
-423 LASST
+423 LAS

>member
-1 MATPELQAP
+1 
-10 LDMTTTPAVSL
+10 MTTQLRSPPAAATTPTT
-21 SSGGLRIKLAII
+21 LRIKLAII

-59 ARAEAAL
+59 ARTEAAL

-81 VASLLPRLGLKK
+81 VASLLPRLGLKR
-93 SMLLALAAVGA
+93 SMLLAVAAVGA
-104 ACLAMPVLSAF
+104 ACAAMPVLSAF

-142 VTEGRAGHARFTN
+142 VTHDKAGHARFTN

-168 FLLFSQ
+168 FLLFSN
-174 AAHAEGQGWLQV
+174 AAQAEGTGWLQV
-186 YWLLA
+186 YPVLA
-191 AFAAGAF
+191 ALAAGAF
-198 LLLLVSPLDEGPIR
+198 VLLLISPLDEGPIQ
-212 SPNTT
+212 SPGTT
-217 LRQDLVAMAPLLK
+217 IRQDLLAMAPLLK

-292 GRLGWFAVVIACLV
+292 GRLGWFAVVMACLV
-306 GIAGLILVALP
+306 GIALLILVTLP
-317 MARGAQPLTG
+317 LARNVAPLGA

-349 PIYPAINSAMLSAL
+349 TIYPAINSAMLSAL

-388 ITGRLF
+388 VTGRLF
-394 VAFDGTTAFSL
+394 VAFDGATAFGL
-405 LLVPVAALAVS
+405 LLVPTAALALA

-423 LASST
+423 LAS

>member
-1 MATPELQAP
+1 
-10 LDMTTTPAVSL
+10 MTTHTTSA
-21 SSGGLRIKLAII
+21 GAQRTKLAII

-59 ARAEAAL
+59 ARQDAAL
-66 LDAWKDLPIALTSFL
+66 LDAWKDLPIAVTSFL
-81 VASLLPRLGLKK
+81 VASLLPRVGLKRA
-93 SMLLALAAVGA
+93 MLLALAAVGL
-104 ACLAMPVLSAF
+104 ACLAMPTLSAF
-115 WAIKLLFCT
+115 WAIKLLFAT

-142 VTEGRAGHARFTN
+142 VTQDRAGHARFTN

-168 FLLFSQ
+168 YLLFSQ
-174 AAHAEGQGWLQV
+174 AAHAEGRHWLGV
-186 YWLLA
+186 YPLLA
-191 AFAAGAF
+191 ATAAAAF
-198 LLLLVSPLDEGPIR
+198 LLLLASPLDEGPIQ
-212 SPNTT
+212 SPGTT
-217 LRQDLVAMAPLLK
+217 LREDLLAMGPLLR

-257 FNNEVLH
+257 FNKEVLH

-270 VGLAVIMPATTAL
+270 VGLAVIMPASTAL

-292 GRLGWFAVVIACLV
+292 GRLGWFAVVIACLA
-306 GIAGLILVALP
+306 GIAGLILIALP
-317 MARGAQPLTG
+317 LAAHARPLG
-327 DVGWFNAPPAAYLLP
+327 DSIGWFNAPPAAYLLP
-342 LTGLLLA
+342 ATGLLLA

-363 PQRQHAAM
+363 PQRRHAAM

-388 ITGRLF
+388 VTGRLF
-394 VAFDGTTAFSL
+394 VAFDGSTAFGL
-405 LLVPVAALAVS
+405 LLLPVAVLAVS
-416 LTRLRRH
+416 LNRLRRH
-423 LASST
+423 LSS

>member
-1 MATPELQAP
+1 M
-10 LDMTTTPAVSL
+10 
-21 SSGGLRIKLAII
+21 RIKLAII

-59 ARAEAAL
+59 PRTEAAL
-66 LDAWKDLPIALTSFL
+66 LDAWKDLPIAITSFL
-81 VASLLPRLGLKK
+81 VASLLPRLGLKR
-93 SMLLALAAVGA
+93 SMQIAVAAVGLTCA
-104 ACLAMPVLSAF
+104 AMPTLSAF

-142 VTEGRAGHARFTN
+142 VTHDKAGHARFTN

-168 FLLFSQ
+168 FLLFSN
-174 AAHAEGQGWLQV
+174 AAHAPGTGWLQV
-186 YWLLA
+186 YPLLA
-191 AFAAGAF
+191 ATAAAF
-198 LLLLVSPLDEGPIR
+198 VLLLISPLDEGPIQ
-212 SPNTT
+212 SPDTT
-217 LRQDLVAMAPLLK
+217 LRQDLLAMAPLLK
-230 LALVVVFLLSAFLYV
+230 LGLVVVFLLSAFLYV

-306 GIAGLILVALP
+306 GIAALIVITLPLSRHVAPL
-317 MARGAQPLTG
+317 GA
-327 DVGWFNAPPAAYLLP
+327 DVGWLNAPPAAYLLP

-394 VAFDGTTAFSL
+394 VAFDGATAFGL

-416 LTRLRRH
+416 LARLRRH
-423 LASST
+423 LSS

>member
-1 MATPELQAP
+1 
-10 LDMTTTPAVSL
+10 MTHPPSSL
-21 SSGGLRIKLAII
+21 TADANTGTLRIKLAII

-59 ARAEAAL
+59 PRAEAAL

-81 VASLLPRLGLKK
+81 VASLLPRLGLKRA
-93 SMLLALAAVGA
+93 MLLALAAVGI
-104 ACLAMPVLSAF
+104 ACLAMPSLSAF

-136 YSMIGL
+136 YSMVGL
-142 VTEGRAGHARFTN
+142 VTHDRAGHARFTN

-168 FLLFSQ
+168 YLLFSN
-174 AAHAEGQGWLQV
+174 AAHAEGKGWLEV
-186 YWLLA
+186 YPLLA
-191 AFAAGAF
+191 ALAAAAF
-198 LLLLVSPLDEGPIR
+198 VLLLISPLDEGPIQ
-212 SPNTT
+212 SPDT
-217 LRQDLVAMAPLLK
+217 RVREDLLAMAPLLK
-230 LALVVVFLLSAFLYV
+230 LALVTVFLLSAFLYV

-257 FNNEVLH
+257 FNREVLH

-283 GRLTSAAVI
+283 GRLTSAAII
-292 GRLGWFAVVIACLV
+292 GRLGWFAVVMACLV
-306 GIAGLILVALP
+306 GIAALILVALP
-317 MARGAQPLTG
+317 LARHTVQLGS
-327 DVGWFNAPPAAYLLP
+327 DVGWLNAPPAAYLLP

-394 VAFDGTTAFSL
+394 VAFDGTTAFAL

-416 LTRLRRH
+416 LTRLRRQ
-423 LASST
+423 LAS

>member
-1 MATPELQAP
+1 
-10 LDMTTTPAVSL
+10 MTHSLTAETTMKPT
-21 SSGGLRIKLAII
+21 GTLRIRLAII

-59 ARAEAAL
+59 ARQDAAL

-104 ACLAMPVLSAF
+104 TCLAMPALSAF
-115 WAIKLLFCT
+115 WAIKLLFAT

-142 VTEGRAGHARFTN
+142 VTHDRAGHARFTN
-155 LLEGLFMVGVLGG
+155 LLEGLFMVGVLAG

-174 AAHAEGQGWLQV
+174 AAHADGTGWLQV
-186 YWLLA
+186 YPLLA
-191 AFAAGAF
+191 AIAAGAF
-198 LLLLVSPLDEGPIR
+198 MLLLVSPLDEGPIQ
-212 SPNTT
+212 SPGTT
-217 LRQDLVAMAPLLK
+217 LRDDLTAMAPLLRM
-230 LALVVVFLLSAFLYV
+230 ALVVVFLLSAFLYV

-292 GRLGWFAVVIACLV
+292 GRLGWFAVVIGCLI
-306 GIAGLILVALP
+306 GIAALILATLPLARHVAPL
-317 MARGAQPLTG
+317 GA

-394 VAFDGTTAFSL
+394 VAFDGLTAFGL
-405 LLVPVAALAVS
+405 LLVPTAALALA

-423 LASST
+423 LAP

>member
-1 MATPELQAP
+1 
-10 LDMTTTPAVSL
+10 MTTQLHSTRTA
-21 SSGGLRIKLAII
+21 GTTGTLRIKLAII

-59 ARAEAAL
+59 PRADAAL

-93 SMLLALAAVGA
+93 SMLLAVAAVGT

-115 WAIKLLFCT
+115 WAIKLLFAT

-142 VTEGRAGHARFTN
+142 VTHDKAGHARFTN
-155 LLEGLFMVGVLGG
+155 LLEGLFMVGVLAG
-168 FLLFSQ
+168 FLLFSN
-174 AAHAEGQGWLQV
+174 AARAQGTGWLQA
-186 YWLLA
+186 YPLLA
-191 AFAAGAF
+191 ATAAAAF
-198 LLLLVSPLDEGPIR
+198 LLLLASPLDEGPIQ
-212 SPNTT
+212 SAGTT
-217 LRQDLVAMAPLLK
+217 LRQDLLAMAPLLK
-230 LALVVVFLLSAFLYV
+230 MGLVVVFLLSAFLYV
-245 LIEQGISTWLPS
+245 LIEQGLSTWLPS

-292 GRLGWFAVVIACLV
+292 GRLGWFAVVMACLV
-306 GIAGLILVALP
+306 GIAALILVTLP
-317 MARGAQPLTG
+317 LSRNITPLGA
-327 DVGWFNAPPAAYLLP
+327 DAGWLNAPPAAYLLP

-394 VAFDGTTAFSL
+394 VAFDGATAFAL
-405 LLVPVAALAVS
+405 LLLPVAALAVS
-416 LTRLRRH
+416 LARLRRR
-423 LASST
+423 LAS

>member
-10 LDMTTTPAVSL
+10 LDMTTTSISL
-21 SSGGLRIKLAII
+21 SSGGLRIRLAII

-59 ARAEAAL
+59 PRAEAAL

-81 VASLLPRLGLKK
+81 VASLLPRLGLKRA
-93 SMLLALAAVGA
+93 MLLALAAVGA

-142 VTEGRAGHARFTN
+142 VTQDRAGHARFTN

-174 AAHAEGQGWLQV
+174 AAHAEGKGWLQV
-186 YWLLA
+186 YPLLA
-191 AFAAGAF
+191 GLAAGAF
-198 LLLLVSPLDEGPIR
+198 VLLLISPLDEGPIQ
-212 SPNTT
+212 STDT
-217 LRQDLVAMAPLLK
+217 SLREDLVAMAPLLK
-230 LALVVVFLLSAFLYV
+230 RALVVVFLLSAFLYV

-306 GIAGLILVALP
+306 GIAALILVALP
-317 MARGAQPLTG
+317 LARGAQPLTG
-327 DVGWFNAPPAAYLLP
+327 DVGWLNAPPAAYLLP

-394 VAFDGTTAFSL
+394 VAFDGTTAFG
-405 LLVPVAALAVS
+405 LLVAPVVALAVS

-423 LASST
+423 LASS

>member
-1 MATPELQAP
+1 
-10 LDMTTTPAVSL
+10 MTTHLHSPPSAKTT
-21 SSGGLRIKLAII
+21 GMLRIKLAII

-59 ARAEAAL
+59 ARADAAL
-66 LDAWKDLPIALTSFL
+66 LDAWKDLPIAITSFL

-93 SMLLALAAVGA
+93 SMLLAVAAVGVTCA
-104 ACLAMPVLSAF
+104 LMPTLSAF

-142 VTEGRAGHARFTN
+142 VTHDKAGHARFTN

-168 FLLFSQ
+168 FLLFSN
-174 AAHAEGQGWLQV
+174 AARAQGTGWLQV
-186 YWLLA
+186 YPVLAGIAAA
-191 AFAAGAF
+191 AFV
-198 LLLLVSPLDEGPIR
+198 LLLVSPLDEGPIQ

-217 LRQDLVAMAPLLK
+217 LRQDLLAMAPLLK
-230 LALVVVFLLSAFLYV
+230 MGLVAVFLLSAFLYV

-270 VGLAVIMPATTAL
+270 VGLAIIMPATTAL

-292 GRLGWFAVVIACLV
+292 GRLGWFAVVMACLV
-306 GIAGLILVALP
+306 GIAVLILITLPLSRNVAPL
-317 MARGAQPLTG
+317 GA
-327 DVGWFNAPPAAYLLP
+327 DAGWLNAPPAAYLLP

-394 VAFDGTTAFSL
+394 VAFDGATAFAL

-416 LTRLRRH
+416 LARLRRR
-423 LASST
+423 LAS

>member
-1 MATPELQAP
+1 
-10 LDMTTTPAVSL
+10 
-21 SSGGLRIKLAII
+21 
-33 LTYMLF
+33 
-39 GALLNSVGAVNL
+39 
-51 LVVQTLGV
+51 
-59 ARAEAAL
+59 
-66 LDAWKDLPIALTSFL
+66 
-81 VASLLPRLGLKK
+81 
-93 SMLLALAAVGA
+93 MLLALAAVGL

-115 WAIKLLFCT
+115 WAIKLLFAT

-142 VTEGRAGHARFTN
+142 VTQDRAGHARFTN

-168 FLLFSQ
+168 YLLFSR
-174 AAHAEGQGWLQV
+174 AAHAEGTHWLAV
-186 YWLLA
+186 YPLLA
-191 AFAAGAF
+191 ATAAAAF
-198 LLLLVSPLDEGPIR
+198 LLLLASPLDEGPIQ
-212 SPNTT
+212 SPDTT
-217 LRQDLVAMAPLLK
+217 LREDLLAMAPLLR

-245 LIEQGISTWLPS
+245 LIEQGLSTWLPS
-257 FNNEVLH
+257 FNKEVLH

-270 VGLAVIMPATTAL
+270 VGLAVIMPASTAL

-317 MARGAQPLTG
+317 LAAHAQPLGT
-327 DVGWFNAPPAAYLLP
+327 DIGWLNAPPAAYLLP
-342 LTGLLLA
+342 ATGLLLA

-388 ITGRLF
+388 VTGRLF
-394 VAFDGTTAFSL
+394 VAFDGTTAFGL
-405 LLVPVAALAVS
+405 LLVPVAVLAVS
-416 LTRLRRH
+416 LNRLRRH
-423 LASST
+423 LSS

>member
-1 MATPELQAP
+1 
-10 LDMTTTPAVSL
+10 MTTTSLSL
-21 SSGGLRIKLAII
+21 SSGTLRIRLAII

-59 ARAEAAL
+59 PRAEAAL
-66 LDAWKDLPIALTSFL
+66 LDAWKDLPIAVTSFL
-81 VASLLPRLGLKK
+81 VASLLPRLGLKR
-93 SMLLALAAVGA
+93 SMLLALAAVGT

-142 VTEGRAGHARFTN
+142 VTQDKAGHARFTN

-174 AAHAEGQGWLQV
+174 AAHAQATGWLQV
-186 YWLLA
+186 YPLLA
-191 AFAAGAF
+191 AIAAGAF
-198 LLLLVSPLDEGPIR
+198 ALLLFSPLDEGPIR
-212 SPNTT
+212 SPGTS
-217 LRQDLVAMAPLLK
+217 LREDLVAMAPLLK

-245 LIEQGISTWLPS
+245 LIEQGLSTWLPS
-257 FNNEVLH
+257 FNKEVLH

-292 GRLGWFAVVIACLV
+292 GRLGWFAVVIACLA
-306 GIAGLILVALP
+306 GIAALILVALP
-317 MARGAQPLTG
+317 MASHAHALG
-327 DVGWFNAPPAAYLLP
+327 DDIGWLNAPPTAYLLP

-394 VAFDGTTAFSL
+394 VAFDGATAFAM
-405 LLVPVAALAVS
+405 LLVPVTALALS
-416 LTRLRRH
+416 LARLRRQ
-423 LASST
+423 LAS

>member
-1 MATPELQAP
+1 MP
-10 LDMTTTPAVSL
+10 TPANARATHTRGTL
-21 SSGGLRIKLAII
+21 PIQLAII

-59 ARAEAAL
+59 PRAEAAL

-81 VASLLPRLGLKK
+81 VASLLPRLGLKR
-93 SMLLALAAVGA
+93 SMLLALAAVGT

-142 VTEGRAGHARFTN
+142 VTQDRAGHARFTN

-168 FLLFSQ
+168 FLLFSR
-174 AAHAEGQGWLQV
+174 AAHAPGTAWLQV
-186 YWLLA
+186 YPVLA
-191 AFAAGAF
+191 ATAAVAF
-198 LLLLVSPLDEGPIR
+198 VLLLVSPLDEGPIQ
-212 SPNTT
+212 SPGTT
-217 LRQDLVAMAPLLK
+217 LSQDLLAMAPLLR
-230 LALVVVFLLSAFLYV
+230 LGLVVVFLLSAFLYV

-257 FNNEVLH
+257 FNREVLH

-270 VGLAVIMPATTAL
+270 VGLAVIMPASTAL

-292 GRLGWFAVVIACLV
+292 GRLGWYAVVMACLV
-306 GIAGLILVALP
+306 GIAALILVALP
-317 MARGAQPLTG
+317 LARGAAPLG
-327 DVGWFNAPPAAYLLP
+327 EAVSWLNAPATAYLLP
-342 LTGLLLA
+342 ATGLLLA

-394 VAFDGTTAFSL
+394 VAFDGTTAFGL
-405 LLVPVAALAVS
+405 LLVPTAALAIA
-416 LTRLRRH
+416 LTRLRRNLSH
-423 LASST
+423 A

>member
-1 MATPELQAP
+1 
-10 LDMTTTPAVSL
+10 MTTQLHSPRTAGKVTST
-21 SSGGLRIKLAII
+21 LRIKLAVI
-33 LTYMLF
+33 LIYMLF

-59 ARAEAAL
+59 ARQDAAL
-66 LDAWKDLPIALTSFL
+66 LDAWKDLPIAITSFL

-93 SMLLALAAVGA
+93 SMLLAVAAVGVTCA
-104 ACLAMPVLSAF
+104 LMPTLSAF
-115 WAIKLLFCT
+115 WAIKLLFST

-142 VTEGRAGHARFTN
+142 VTHDKAGHARFTN

-168 FLLFSQ
+168 FLLFSN
-174 AAHAEGQGWLQV
+174 AARAQGTGWLQV
-186 YWLLA
+186 YPVLAGIAAA
-191 AFAAGAF
+191 AFV
-198 LLLLVSPLDEGPIR
+198 LLLVSPLDEGPIQ

-217 LRQDLVAMAPLLK
+217 LRQDLLAMAPLLK
-230 LALVVVFLLSAFLYV
+230 MGLVAVFLLSAFLYV

-292 GRLGWFAVVIACLV
+292 GRLGWFAVVMACLV
-306 GIAGLILVALP
+306 GIAVLILITLP
-317 MARGAQPLTG
+317 LSRNITPLGA
-327 DVGWFNAPPAAYLLP
+327 DAGWLNAPPAAYLLP

-394 VAFDGTTAFSL
+394 VAFDGATAFAL

-416 LTRLRRH
+416 LARLRRR
-423 LASST
+423 LAS